1 MKTKISILALIV
13 FFIGACK
20 QSADMSELLSKFKD
34 VPLLSPELHH
44 DAVPGDYLEISKD
57 LIDNYLKNFDYK
69 EFESSKLLKF
79 YAIERVLVNADFNI
93 LSLGIEHNLTGKPS
107 TTLLLLT
114 IDNNGQVI
122 SQMPIEGYWDKR
134 RYDYKKIENVKNDDE
149 TKKFNGVEIYIDQ
162 GIYDENFESYT
173 LEGTAVKYIQ
183 KDGNILQTEFF
194 EDEDFVEGEE
204 IDVNAFLNQFKMA
217 QYPVEVEHVN
227 SPCADGI
234 INMADYGYS
243 SSGDTEFSPAFR
255 LPDYDEFFIVVLC
268 LAGVP
273 QEEAAFSVFVM
284 SKWGTVVSSME
295 IASAKQNGDII
306 VIKSAVFDKEDQFIL
321 SVQEGEKL
329 VQTIYTFAS
338 DGSIKEV
345 K

>member
-1 MKTKISILALIV
+1 MKKRILILALLIIIV
-13 FFIGACK
+13 GACK
-20 QSADMSELLSKFKD
+20 QSADMSELLSKFKE
-34 VPLLSPELHH
+34 VPMLSPEQHH
-44 DAVPGDYLEISKD
+44 DAVPASYLEISKD
-57 LIDNYLKNFDYK
+57 LIDKYLKNFDYK

-79 YAIERVLVNADFNI
+79 YAIERMLVDADFYI
-93 LSLGIEHNLTGKPS
+93 LTLGIDHDLTGKPHTS
-107 TTLLLLT
+107 LILITVG
-114 IDNNGQVI
+114 NNGQVLAQI
-122 SQMPIEGYWDKR
+122 PLEGYWDKR
-134 RYDYKKIENVKNDDE
+134 RYDYKKIENLKVDDE
-149 TKKFNGVEIYIDQ
+149 TKKFSGVEIYIDQ

-173 LEGTAVKYIQ
+173 LEGTAVKFIQ

-194 EDEDFVEGEE
+194 ADEDFVEGEE

-255 LPDYDEFFIVVLC
+255 LPDHDEFFIVVLC

-295 IASAKQNGDII
+295 IASAKQKGDII
-306 VIKSAVFDKEDQFIL
+306 AIKSAVFDKEDQFTL

-345 K
+345 N